1 MTRNIVGF
9 NVVIVAFL
17 FLFSLERKAEIYYG
31 NLRPITRSLKG
42 ENVLVPKLKG
52 MVTIAN

>member
-1 MTRNIVGF
+1 MTRNIVAF

>member
-1 MTRNIVGF
+1 MTRNIVAF

-52 MVTIAN
+52 MVTVAN